1 MTKEDGQ
8 MRKVLLQMGLSVDG
22 IVAGGPQ
29 DTTEAG
35 EPPEDEAVRRWKV
48 QSLDEVGTHIM
59 GRVTYEQMAG
69 YWPYNGPAEYADAMN
84 NTPKVVFSKTLTKA
98 DWKESRIARG
108 DLGEEIARLR
118 SEPGKDIMA
127 HGGASFVQALSRL
140 GLIDEYRLVIR
151 PVALGSGMP
160 LFKDLLV
167 PLRLRFVD
175 SRAFTDGTAI
185 WVYERAGDL

>member
-29 DTTEAG
+29 GTTEAG

-48 QSLDEVGTHIM
+48 QSVQEVGTHIM

-69 YWPYNGPAEYADAMN
+69 HWPYNGPAEYADPMN
-84 NTPKVVFSKTLTKA
+84 NIPKVVFSKTLTKA
-98 DWKESRIARG
+98 ETDAIA
-108 DLGEEIARLR
+108 A
-118 SEPGKDIMA
+118 
-127 HGGASFVQALSRL
+127 

-160 LFKDLLV
+160 LFKDLLG
-167 PLRLRFVD
+167 PLRRRLVD
-175 SRAFTDGTAI
+175 SKAFTDGTAI
-185 WVYERAGDL
+185 WVYEPVRNL